1 MAFAQTASRRPIE
14 GAVATL
20 GVSDRVTFLRKTYA
34 HLGIAL
40 IGFAVLCGGLLKL
53 APQMSW
59 KFATMFGAGPIGMLI
74 VLALMMAALFAAN
87 WMVQH
92 NTSRGVQYAGLALGV
107 GAYAF
112 MFQGLFWIL
121 MLKFS
126 HYTPDQAAMIRAG
139 HMIPV
144 MNGAAVEILM
154 QAVVITL
161 AIFIGL
167 TLVVF
172 VTKKDF
178 SFMRGILM
186 VGSFAAFGIIVAA
199 ALFGFSLGGLFA
211 GFMILLMAGYI
222 LFQTSAVMKD
232 FPPTMYV
239 AAAMMLFST
248 VVTLFF
254 YVIRILMS
262 LRSD

>member
-1 MAFAQTASRRPIE
+1 MAFAQAARRPIE

-40 IGFAVLCGGLLKL
+40 LAFAAICGGLLKY
-53 APQMSW
+53 APEVSW
-59 KFATMFGAGPIGMLI
+59 KFSIMFGTGLFAMMGML
-74 VLALMMAALFAAN
+74 LLMMGALFVAN
-87 WMVQH
+87 HLVQH
-92 NTSRGVQYAGLALGV
+92 NTSRGLQYVGLGLGV

-112 MFQGLFWIL
+112 MFQPLFWVL

-126 HYTPDQAAMIRAG
+126 KFTPDQVAMIRSG
-139 HMIPV
+139 HMVPV
-144 MNGAAVEILM
+144 MNGAAVEILT
-154 QAVVITL
+154 QAIAITL

-172 VTKKDF
+172 ITKKDF

-186 VGSFAAFGIIVAA
+186 IGSFAALGIILAA
-199 ALFGFSLGGLFA
+199 MLFGFSLGGLFA
-211 GFMILLMAGYI
+211 GFMIFLMAGYI
-222 LFQTSAVMKD
+222 LYETSAVMKD

-248 VVTLFF
+248 VVTLFW
-254 YVIRILMS
+254 YVLRLLMS

>member
-1 MAFAQTASRRPIE
+1 MFAQAASRRPIE

-20 GVSDRVTFLRKTYA
+20 GVSDRVAFLRKTYA

-40 IGFAVLCGGLLKL
+40 LAFAGICGALLKF
-53 APQMSW
+53 APEVSW
-59 KFATMFGAGPIGMLI
+59 KFSTMFGTSMFGMLGMM
-74 VLALMMAALFAAN
+74 VLMMVTLGAAN

-92 NTSRGVQYAGLALGV
+92 NSSRGIQYGGLALGV

-112 MFQGLFWIL
+112 LFQPIFWVL
-121 MLKFS
+121 MMKFS
-126 HYTPDQAAMIRAG
+126 KYSAGDVAMIKAG
-139 HMIPV
+139 HAVPV
-144 MNGAAVEILM
+144 MNGAAVEILT
-154 QAVVITL
+154 QAIVISL

-172 VTKKDF
+172 ISKKDF
-178 SFMRGILM
+178 SFLRGILM
-186 VGSFAAFGIIVAA
+186 IGSFAAIGIIFAA
-199 ALFGFSLGGLFA
+199 ILFGFSLGGLFA

-222 LFQTSAVMKD
+222 LMQTSAIMKD

-248 VVTLFF
+248 IVTLFF
-254 YVIRILMS
+254 YVLRILMS

>member
-1 MAFAQTASRRPIE
+1 MAFAQAASRRPIE

-40 IGFAVLCGGLLKL
+40 IGFAVLCGSLLKF
-53 APQMSW
+53 APEVSW
-59 KFATMFGAGPIGMLI
+59 KFATMFGAGPLGMIGML
-74 VLALMMAALFAAN
+74 LLMMGALFAAN

-92 NTSRGVQYAGLALGV
+92 NTSRGVQYGGLALGV
-107 GAYAF
+107 AAYAF
-112 MFQGLFWIL
+112 MFQGLFWVL

-126 HYTPDQAAMIRAG
+126 HFTPEQAAMIRTG

-144 MNGAAVEILM
+144 LNGAALEILM

-178 SFMRGILM
+178 SFMRGVLM
-186 VGSFAAFGIIVAA
+186 IGSFAALGIIVAA
-199 ALFGFSLGGLFA
+199 MIFGFSLGGLFA

-222 LFQTSAVMKD
+222 LYETSAVMKD

-248 VVTLFF
+248 VVTLFM
-254 YVIRILMS
+254 YVLRLLMS

>member
-1 MAFAQTASRRPIE
+1 MGFAQAQNRRPIE

-40 IGFAVLCGGLLKL
+40 LAFAALCGGLLKF
-53 APQMSW
+53 APAVSW
-59 KFATMFGAGPIGMLI
+59 KFATMFGGSMFGMLGMM
-74 VLALMMAALFAAN
+74 LLMMGALFVAN

-92 NTSRGVQYAGLALGV
+92 NTSRGVQYGGLALGI

-112 MFQGLFWIL
+112 MFQPLFWIL

-126 HYTPDQAAMIRAG
+126 HYSADQAAMIRAG
-139 HMIPV
+139 HMLPV
-144 MNGAAVEILM
+144 MNGAAVEILT

-161 AIFIGL
+161 AIFVGL
-167 TLVVF
+167 TLTVF
-172 VTKKDF
+172 ISKKDF
-178 SFMRGILM
+178 SFMRGILA
-186 VGSFAAFGIIVAA
+186 VGSMAALGIIIAA
-199 ALFGFSLGGLFA
+199 IIFGFSLGGLFA
-211 GFMILLMAGYI
+211 GFMIFLMAGYI
-222 LFQTSAVMKD
+222 LYQTSSVMRD

-248 VVTLFF
+248 VVTLFW
-254 YVIRILMS
+254 YVLRLLMS

>member
-1 MAFAQTASRRPIE
+1 MAFAQARRPIE

-34 HLGIAL
+34 HLGFAL
-40 IGFAVLCGGLLKL
+40 LGFAALCGGLLKF
-53 APQMSW
+53 APEFSW
-59 KFATMFGAGPIGMLI
+59 KFSTAFGSSMFGMLGML
-74 VLALMMAALFAAN
+74 LLMMLALFAAN
-87 WMVQH
+87 RMVAH
-92 NTSRGVQYAGLALGV
+92 SSSRGVQYAGLGLGV

-112 MFQGLFWIL
+112 MFQPLFWVL

-126 HYTPDQAAMIRAG
+126 HYNAADIAMIKTG
-139 HMIPV
+139 HMVPV
-144 MNGAAVEILM
+144 MNGTAVEILS
-154 QAVVITL
+154 QAIVITL
-161 AIFIGL
+161 AIFVGL

-172 VTKKDF
+172 ITKKDF

-186 VGSFAAFGIIVAA
+186 VGSFAAIGIIFAA
-199 ALFGFSLGGLFA
+199 IIFGFSLGGLFA
-211 GFMILLMAGYI
+211 GFMIMLMAGYI
-222 LFQTSAVMKD
+222 LYETSAIMKD

-248 VVTLFF
+248 VVTLFW
-254 YVIRILMS
+254 YVLRLLMS